1 MVFNL
6 IYSRKIIMLLKSER
20 LRKVRPSVT
29 NVINQTSTV
38 LNAKM
43 NSKTTTL
50 LNEPN
55 DVSQKQVKSKIEP
68 VIFFKVH
75 ENPNKEKIKIGKLN
89 YSIILF

>member
-1 MVFNL
+1 MP
-6 IYSRKIIMLLKSER
+6 LKSER

-55 DVSQKQVKSKIEP
+55 DVSQKQVKSKIES

-75 ENPNKEKIKIGKLN
+75 ENPNKEKIEIVKLY